1 MARKTAARQIRDTHF
16 TIIGAGI
23 TEQWYFYH
31 LQSLFRLGIKIR
43 PRNFGEE
50 NISSLDKRIKQV
62 LDGRGRAV
70 VVFDADVSTW
80 DEKEKVRL
88 DELKR
93 KYASNSDV
101 VLCDSLP
108 SIEYW
113 FLLHFVNTTRQFGTS
128 WAVIA
133 QLQKYLPGFCKN
145 ESFLKNQKW
154 VHELCSGGKLKN
166 AYTAAK
172 TNGMNKGSYTN
183 IWKAAE
189 CIGLFRTS

>member
-50 NISSLDKRIKQV
+50 NISSLDKRIK
-62 LDGRGRAV
+62 
-70 VVFDADVSTW
+70 
-80 DEKEKVRL
+80 
-88 DELKR
+88 
-93 KYASNSDV
+93 KYATNSDV